1 MGAEEGRRSRNLAKP
16 LATGRSPP
24 GVDSPAPSLQKV
36 RTAGRD
42 SQLCAPPPA
51 PLPAAAP
58 GWHLLSSFVGASR
71 SIRSGTWDRREGSV
85 RSGGGRSSPSAGT
98 GLSKPSRPP
107 WSPRPPSES
116 PSRFRLPQPMHILTR
131 ERGARPETPSVKV
144 CLLPGPHYIYPSS
157 LPPSSFPDHIRP
169 PSLTSRLIPSAFPT
183 KLLALPAASPT
194 ASAGDLPSGVSAPA
208 RTSPGPGLDGR
219 EVSGYRGPLISFGT
233 FPDWQE
239 VENLNSC
246 RPPAPGPAPPRAPRI
261 PEGVQVISKEE
272 RRGREQSGCGTLN
285 LRFPSS
291 RGWEGAQRGLRGFA
305 FAARSPPLTSA
316 PVTSGDN
323 SVPPES
329 RRLLGSAL
337 RAPTLLAPRLSSHP
351 SPWPNL
357 RRWEKPTRGAGE
369 SQACR
374 RDFSRRA
381 ANLGSPQ

>member
-1 MGAEEGRRSRNLAKP
+1 M
-16 LATGRSPP
+16 
-24 GVDSPAPSLQKV
+24 
-36 RTAGRD
+36 
-42 SQLCAPPPA
+42 
-51 PLPAAAP
+51 
-58 GWHLLSSFVGASR
+58 
-71 SIRSGTWDRREGSV
+71 

-157 LPPSSFPDHIRP
+157 LPPSSSPDHIRP

-246 RPPAPGPAPPRAPRI
+246 RPPAPGPRPRAPASPSDPR
-261 PEGVQVISKEE
+261 GGSSHLQRRAE
-272 RRGREQSGCGTLN
+272 RPRTKRLWDPGPTLPFLQRMGRGPARPPGFR
-285 LRFPSS
+285 LR
-291 RGWEGAQRGLRGFA
+291 
-305 FAARSPPLTSA
+305 RSLPTA
-316 PVTSGDN
+316 H
-323 SVPPES
+323 
-329 RRLLGSAL
+329 L
-337 RAPTLLAPRLSSHP
+337 RARHLRRQLSPTRVSATSRLRAAGADSPRTPTLLAPQPLAQPPPLGKTNPGGGGEPGLPEGFLPPRGQPWQP
-351 SPWPNL
+351 SVGGFKKGDW
-357 RRWEKPTRGAGE
+357 GE
-369 SQACR
+369 LGRAPPPGGNEQGTCR
-374 RDFSRRA
+374 KR
-381 ANLGSPQ
+381 